1 LRAAEPPLPKEG
13 LSVQSTKR
21 RVVLLLGLLAV
32 FSLAAA
38 CSSDKATT
46 TSPSTGASGSSSDV
60 DLSIDY
66 GKLSGTLNGSGSS
79 FQDVF
84 NQKVITDFKAKAKG
98 VSVTYTKSGS
108 GAGKQD
114 LQNAVVQFAGTDSLI
129 KDEDKAKFKGEVL
142 YFPTVAAPIT
152 VSYNVSGVS
161 KLQLS
166 ADVLAG
172 IFSAQITTWND
183 PKIAADNAGAT
194 LPAAPITVVHRSD
207 GSGTT
212 SNFTK
217 YLKKAAPSV
226 WTLDSGDTVN
236 WPASTQGAEKNS
248 GVAAAVKAANGAIG
262 YVDLADA
269 ANAGLSTAL
278 IKNAAGKYVEPK
290 LPGASAAL
298 AGATVKDDLTYD
310 PINAAGDA
318 SYPITSPTW
327 IIIYANQPD
336 QATADA
342 IKGFL
347 NFILTDGQ
355 RVANSVGYAS
365 LPTELTTKAI
375 AQLDRVKI
383 GA

>member
-1 LRAAEPPLPKEG
+1 MR
-13 LSVQSTKR
+13 R
-21 RVVLLLGLLAV
+21 RVALLFGLVSVVSLG
-32 FSLAAA
+32 AA
-38 CSSDKATT
+38 CSSDTTT
-46 TSPSTGASGSSSDV
+46 TSTSTSSGS
-60 DLSIDY
+60 
-66 GKLSGTLNGSGSS
+66 GQLSGALNGSGSS

-84 NQKVITDFKAKAKG
+84 DQKVITDFKAKAAG

-172 IFSAQITTWND
+172 IFGATITSWND
-183 PKIAADNAGAT
+183 PRIAADNAGVS
-194 LPAAPITVVHRSD
+194 LPATAITVVHRSD
-207 GSGTT
+207 ASGTT

-217 YLKKAAPSV
+217 FLKKAAPSV

-269 ANAGLSTAL
+269 ANAGLSTASV
-278 IKNAAGKYVEPK
+278 KNAAGKFVEPK

-298 AGATVKDDLTYD
+298 AGATVNADLTYD
-310 PINAAGDA
+310 PINASGDTA
-318 SYPITSPTW
+318 YPITSPTW
-327 IIIYANQPD
+327 IIVYANQPD

-342 IKGFL
+342 MKGFL

-355 RVANSVGYAS
+355 KVANSVGYAG
-365 LPTELTTKAI
+365 LPAELATKAI
-375 AQLDRVKI
+375 AQLDKIKI

>member
-1 LRAAEPPLPKEG
+1 VNRKI
-13 LSVQSTKR
+13 
-21 RVVLLLGLLAV
+21 VLLFGLLSI

-38 CSSDKATT
+38 CSSDKAATT
-46 TSPSTGASGSSSDV
+46 TSSSTDGDASSPNVG
-60 DLSIDY
+60 LSIDY
-66 GKLSGTLNGSGSS
+66 AKLTGTLNGSGSS

-84 NQKVITDFKAKAKG
+84 DQKVITDFKAKASG

-183 PKIAADNAGAT
+183 PKVAADNASVT
-194 LPAAPITVVHRSD
+194 LPATPITVVHRSD

-226 WTLDSGDTVN
+226 WTLDAGDTVN

-278 IKNAAGKYVEPK
+278 IRNAAGKYVEPK

-298 AGATVKDDLTYD
+298 AGAPVNDDLTYD

-336 QATADA
+336 PATADA

-355 RVANSVGYAS
+355 KVANSVGYAS
-365 LPTELTTKAI
+365 LPTELVTKAI
-375 AQLDRVKI
+375 AQLDKVKI